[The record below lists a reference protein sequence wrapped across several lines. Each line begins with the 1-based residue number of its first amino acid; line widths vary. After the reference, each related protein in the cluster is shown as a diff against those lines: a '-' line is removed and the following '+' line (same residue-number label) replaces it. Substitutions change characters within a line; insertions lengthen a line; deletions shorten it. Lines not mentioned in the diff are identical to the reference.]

1 MLVPSTN
8 CPAACRYCF
17 GPHQGDR
24 VMTAATVDTVV
35 QWLAGLG
42 GRGPL
47 EITFHGGEPLT
58 AGTEYFRHAL
68 SALRDGLPERRIHFA
83 LQTNLWLLTD
93 ELAELFAAYG
103 VSLGSSLDGPEHL
116 NDAQRGAGYFRRTMA
131 GIRRA
136 RRHGLN
142 VGCICTFTPATL
154 PHTGEIMDF
163 FMGEGL
169 AFTIHGAV
177 PSLAAPHDRPW
188 ALTPAEYGRLLLS
201 MLDLYLPRLDRIRI
215 DTLDAL
221 CRSVSAGRGAICT
234 FTDCLGGYLAVG
246 PDGALYPCQRFVGL
260 PPYVLGNVH
269 DRPTRD
275 DLAAGPV
282 WRDFRQR
289 EKRLAEECA
298 GCTVQA
304 FCRGGCPYNVL
315 AAGGDLLQT
324 PRDPYGPAYA
334 EVYAAITDRAVQAV
348 LAEENLQAV
357 VERVDHRRGL
367 FRQGPLLSLM
377 RGGPHP
383 TESAAHARRIVA
395 AVLLAAGDGP
405 AAALPRMAELGLV
418 RHEGRTRTALERLHD
433 TLVMPGHRYNNLYLH
448 LTFACNLR
456 CTHCYASAGP
466 EHRIHLPLSQVA
478 HAVTEA
484 ARLSFR
490 HAVLTGGEPLV
501 YPFRDEL
508 LDWLAAERTSLHPL
522 LTVLRTNLAVPLDT
536 ALRRRLAGST
546 DELVVSVD
554 GDRATH
560 DARRGAGTYDRTVAN
575 LRQLVDGG
583 LDTDL
588 SLACILPLHLVDGPP
603 GQAVRALAEE
613 LGIRRVRFRP
623 LLPLGRAVEQEP
635 DIVPETMWG
644 HGDPR
649 EIVEYGL
656 RPTASCGLGQN
667 LYVEPDGAAY
677 PCYAWHGADWRL
689 GSLEEDGLVTILE
702 SDAFRRLRLY
712 TVDSNHRCRECLLR
726 YLCGGACRAWNNL
739 DGPAPT
745 DPDAPPVDC
754 RALHQRAFSLF
765 CSALAR
771 LGIAEA
777 DWRRTCLPWPE
788 KPPARVEYELTV

>member
-1 MLVPSTN
+1 MPS
-8 CPAACRYCF
+8 
-17 GPHQGDR
+17 
-24 VMTAATVDTVV
+24 ATVDTVV
-35 QWLAGLG
+35 RWLDGLG
-42 GRGPL
+42 GNGPL

-58 AGTEYFRHAL
+58 AGAEFFQYAL
-68 SALRDGLPERRIHFA
+68 ATLRAGLPARQIHFA
-83 LQTNLWLLTD
+83 LQTNLWQLTD
-93 ELAELFAAYG
+93 ELAELFAEHG
-103 VSLGSSLDGPEHL
+103 VSLGSSLDGPERL
-116 NDAQRGAGYFRRTMA
+116 NDAQRGEGYFQRTMA

-154 PHTGEIMDF
+154 PHTREIMDF

-177 PSLAAPHDRPW
+177 PALAAPHDRRW
-188 ALTPAEYGRLLLS
+188 ALTPDEYARLLLT
-201 MLDLYLPRLDRIRI
+201 MLDLYLPCLDRIRI

-221 CRSVSAGRGAICT
+221 CRSVAAGRGGICT

-246 PDGALYPCQRFVGL
+246 PDGTLYPCQRFVGL
-260 PPYVLGNVH
+260 RPYVLGNVH
-269 DRPTRD
+269 HLPSRD

-282 WRDFRQR
+282 WRAFRER
-289 EKRLAEECA
+289 EIRLEEECA

-315 AAGGDLLQT
+315 AEYGDFQHHL
-324 PRDPYGPAYA
+324 RDPYGPAYA
-334 EVYAAITDRAVQAV
+334 RVYSAITDRAVQE
-348 LAEENLQAV
+348 LFAEENLEAV
-357 VERVDHRRGL
+357 VERVDPRRGL
-367 FRQGPLLSLM
+367 FRQGPLLSLIG
-377 RGGPHP
+377 GGPHP

-405 AAALPRMAELGLV
+405 AEALPRMKDLGLV
-418 RHEGRTRTALERLHD
+418 LHEERTRVALERLHG
-433 TLVMPGHRYNNLYLH
+433 TLVTPGHHFNNLYLH

-466 EHRIHLPLSQVA
+466 EYRTHLPLSQVMN
-478 HAVTEA
+478 AVTEA
-484 ARLSFR
+484 ARLNFR

-501 YPFRDEL
+501 YRYRDEL
-508 LDWLAAERTSLHPL
+508 LDHLAGQRPSRHPL
-522 LTVLRTNLAVPLDT
+522 LTVLRTNLAVPLDE

-560 DARRGAGTYDRTVAN
+560 DARRGAGMYDRTIAN
-575 LRQLVDGG
+575 LRRLVDGG
-583 LDTDL
+583 LDTRL
-588 SLACILPLHLVDGPP
+588 SLACILPLRLVDGPP
-603 GQAVRALAEE
+603 GQAVRALADE
-613 LGIRRVRFRP
+613 LDIHRVRFRP
-623 LLPLGRAVEQEP
+623 LLPLGRAVEEEP

-644 HGDPR
+644 HTDPR

-667 LYVEPDGAAY
+667 LYVEPDGVAY
-677 PCYAWHGADWRL
+677 PCYAWHAADWRL
-689 GSLEEDGLVTILE
+689 GSLEEDGLAAILE
-702 SDAFRRLRLY
+702 SAAFRRLRRY
-712 TVDSNHRCRECLLR
+712 TVDSNRRCRECLLR
-726 YLCGGACRAWNNL
+726 YLCGGACRAWNKL

-754 RALHQRAFSLF
+754 RVLHQRAFSLF

-777 DWRRTCLPWPE
+777 DWRRTGLPWPAR
-788 KPPARVEYELTV
+788 PPVRVEYGKPV